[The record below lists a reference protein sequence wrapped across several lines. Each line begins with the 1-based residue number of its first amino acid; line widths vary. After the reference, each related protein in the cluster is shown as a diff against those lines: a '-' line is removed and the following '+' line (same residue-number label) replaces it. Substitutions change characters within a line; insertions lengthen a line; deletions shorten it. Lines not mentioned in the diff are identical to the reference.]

1 VAKPNYESKKRLKS
15 PLQGD
20 KIKTKSSF
28 VKNLI
33 PSSLFPSYKKTIS
46 HREKTRRTAGGKT
59 KKQSTFKC
67 SMSHLIP
74 FSLFPPVK
82 K

>member
-33 PSSLFPSYKKTIS
+33 P
-46 HREKTRRTAGGKT
+46 
-59 KKQSTFKC
+59 
-67 SMSHLIP
+67 
-74 FSLFPPVK
+74 FSLFSSCK
-82 K
+82 KIKPYLTRRKQGGLQEKALKHKVFLNV